1 MRVLTIIPTY
11 NELESL
17 PKTLQRL
24 RDAVPASDVL
34 VVDDNSPDG
43 TGRLVDAIALE
54 DSQVHALHRK
64 GKEGLGA
71 AYIAGFKWGLEAG
84 YDVLVE
90 MDADGSHQP
99 EQLQQLLDA
108 VDQGADLALGSR
120 WVAGGSV
127 VNWPRYRQ
135 AISRIGSTYARLML
149 GVKIRDVTGGYR
161 AFRRTTLEKLNL
173 DSVDSVGYGF
183 QVDLAWRVSK
193 MVLEIVERPIT
204 FVERELGASKMS
216 GRIVFEAM
224 INVTKWGVMS
234 RWSRL
239 IGKAS
244 TLRTSER

>member
-24 RDAVPASDVL
+24 RAAVPASDVL

-43 TGRLVDAIALE
+43 TGQLADSFAADDA
-54 DSQVHALHRK
+54 QVNVLHRQ
-64 GKEGLGA
+64 GKAGLGA
-71 AYIAGFKWGLEAG
+71 AYIAGFRWGLAEG

-99 EQLQQLLDA
+99 EQLPQLLEA
-108 VDQGADLALGSR
+108 LEEGADLAMGSR

-127 VNWPRYRQ
+127 VNWPLYRQ
-135 AISRIGSTYARLML
+135 MISRTGSTYARLML
-149 GVKIRDVTGGYR
+149 GLKIKDVTGGYR

-173 DSVDSVGYGF
+173 DQVDSVGYGF
-183 QVDLAWRVSK
+183 QVDLAWRVAK
-193 MVLEIVERPIT
+193 LGLRIEERPIT

-216 GRIVFEAM
+216 GNIVVEAM
-224 INVTKWGVMS
+224 INVTKWGLQA
-234 RWSRL
+234 RWNKL
-239 IGKAS
+239 TGKKTADQV
-244 TLRTSER
+244 